1 MSGDWRKIIGAVAP
15 GIATALGGPLAG
27 VATQALSA
35 ALLGKGDGTEQE
47 ISAAILTGGTDA
59 LAAIKKADAGLT
71 VRMRELDIDLE
82 RVHQADR
89 ASARDRQA
97 RTGDWT
103 PSVLAAAI
111 TVGFFSVLWEL
122 MHGAIPETGR
132 DALLVM
138 LGSLGTAWASVVAY
152 YYGSSTG
159 SARKTALLEK
169 VAGR

>member
-1 MSGDWRKIIGAVAP
+1 MKDWRKIVGAIAP
-15 GIATALGGPLAG
+15 GLATALGGPLAG

-35 ALLGKGDGTEQE
+35 ALLGKDGGSDDE
-47 ISAAILTGGTDA
+47 IATAILTGGTDA
-59 LAAIKKADAGLT
+59 LAAIKKADHEFE
-71 VRMRELDIDLE
+71 VRLRELDIDLE

-97 RTGDWT
+97 KTGDWT

-111 TVGFFSVLWEL
+111 TIGFFTVLWEL
-122 MHGAIPETGR
+122 MHGAIPDSGR

-152 YYGSSTG
+152 YYGSSSG
-159 SARKTALLEK
+159 SAKKTAALER
-169 VAGR
+169 VAGK